1 MYILTAE
8 ASFDSA
14 HFLAGYHGK
23 CRNIHGHRW
32 LIKVEA
38 AGDELQQAGQMRDMV
53 IDFGD
58 LKKEVKAVADYFD
71 HGLIVEKNTLRA
83 KTFAALQ
90 EEGFKLIEVDFRP
103 TAEKLAK
110 YIFDS
115 LKGKQLPVKQV
126 TVYETPANS
135 AAYSEAV

>member
-83 KTFAALQ
+83 KTFAVLQ

>member
-14 HFLAGYHGK
+14 HFLAGYNGK

-38 AGDELQQAGQMRDMV
+38 AGSKLQQAGQMRDMV

-58 LKKEVKAVADYFD
+58 LKKEVKAIADYFD
-71 HGLIVEKNTLRA
+71 HGLIVEKNTLKER
-83 KTFAALQ
+83 TFAALQ

-126 TVYETPANS
+126 TVYETPANC

>member
-14 HFLAGYHGK
+14 HFLAGYNGK

-58 LKKEVKAVADYFD
+58 LKKEVKAIADYFD
-71 HGLIVEKNTLRA
+71 HGLIVEKIRLKRGPLPLCRKRALSLLRW
-83 KTFAALQ
+83 
-90 EEGFKLIEVDFRP
+90 
-103 TAEKLAK
+103 
-110 YIFDS
+110 IFVRQRKS
-115 LKGKQLPVKQV
+115 WQNLFFIL
-126 TVYETPANS
+126 
-135 AAYSEAV
+135 

>member
-14 HFLAGYHGK
+14 HFLAGYNGK

-38 AGDELQQAGQMRDMV
+38 TGSELQQAGQMRDMV

-58 LKKEVKAVADYFD
+58 LKKEVKAIADYFD
-71 HGLIVEKNTLRA
+71 HGLIVEKNKLRA
-83 KTFAALQ
+83 QTFAALQ

-110 YIFDS
+110 FIFDS

>member
-14 HFLAGYHGK
+14 HFLAGYNGK

-32 LIKVEA
+32 LIKVET
-38 AGDELQQAGQMRDMV
+38 AGSELQQAGQMRDMV

-58 LKKEVKAVADYFD
+58 LKKEVKAIADYFD

-83 KTFAALQ
+83 QTFAALQ

-110 YIFDS
+110 FIFDS

>member
-14 HFLAGYHGK
+14 HFLAGYNGK

-32 LIKVEA
+32 LIKVEV
-38 AGDELQQAGQMRDMV
+38 AGSKLQQAGQMRDMV

-58 LKKEVKAVADYFD
+58 LKKEVKAIADYFD

-83 KTFAALQ
+83 QTFAALQ

-110 YIFDS
+110 FIFDS
-115 LKGKQLPVKQV
+115 LKDKQLPVKQV

>member
-126 TVYETPANS
+126 TVYETPVNC

>member
-14 HFLAGYHGK
+14 HFLAGYNGK

-32 LIKVEA
+32 LIKVEVV
-38 AGDELQQAGQMRDMV
+38 GDELQQAGQMRDMV

-58 LKKEVKAVADYFD
+58 LKKEVKAIADYFD

-83 KTFAALQ
+83 QTFAALQ

-110 YIFDS
+110 FIFDS

-126 TVYETPANS
+126 TVYETPTNS

>member
-1 MYILTAE
+1 MYRLTAE

-14 HFLAGYHGK
+14 HFLAGYNGK

-32 LIKVEA
+32 LINVEA

-58 LKKEVKAVADYFD
+58 LKKEVKVIADYFD
-71 HGLIVEKNTLRA
+71 HGLIVEKNTLKER
-83 KTFAALQ
+83 TFAALQ

-110 YIFDS
+110 FIFDS

>member
-14 HFLAGYHGK
+14 HFLAGYNGK

-38 AGDELQQAGQMRDMV
+38 AGSKLQQAGQMRDMV

-58 LKKEVKAVADYFD
+58 LKKEVKAIADYFD

-83 KTFAALQ
+83 QTFAALQ

-110 YIFDS
+110 FIFDS
-115 LKGKQLPVKQV
+115 LKGRQLPVKQV

>member
-14 HFLAGYHGK
+14 HFLAGYNGK

-58 LKKEVKAVADYFD
+58 LKKEVKAIADYFD

-83 KTFAALQ
+83 QTFTALQ

-110 YIFDS
+110 FIFDS

>member
-14 HFLAGYHGK
+14 HFLAGYNGK

-38 AGDELQQAGQMRDMV
+38 AGDELQKAGQMRDMV

-58 LKKEVKAVADYFD
+58 LKKEVKAIADYFD
-71 HGLIVEKNTLRA
+71 HGLIVEKNTL
-83 KTFAALQ
+83 KEQTFAALQ

-110 YIFDS
+110 FIFDS

>member
-14 HFLAGYHGK
+14 HFLAGYNGK

-38 AGDELQQAGQMRDMV
+38 AGSKLQQAGQMRDMV

-58 LKKEVKAVADYFD
+58 LKKEVKAIADYFD
-71 HGLIVEKNTLRA
+71 HGLIVEKNTLRTQ
-83 KTFAALQ
+83 TFAALQ

-110 YIFDS
+110 FIFDS
-115 LKGKQLPVKQV
+115 LKGRQLPVKQV

>member
-14 HFLAGYHGK
+14 HFLAGYNGK

-58 LKKEVKAVADYFD
+58 LKKEVKAIADYFD
-71 HGLIVEKNTLRA
+71 HGLIVEKNTLKER
-83 KTFAALQ
+83 TFAALQ

-110 YIFDS
+110 FIFDS
-115 LKGKQLPVKQV
+115 LKGRQLPVKQV

>member
-110 YIFDS
+110 FIFDS